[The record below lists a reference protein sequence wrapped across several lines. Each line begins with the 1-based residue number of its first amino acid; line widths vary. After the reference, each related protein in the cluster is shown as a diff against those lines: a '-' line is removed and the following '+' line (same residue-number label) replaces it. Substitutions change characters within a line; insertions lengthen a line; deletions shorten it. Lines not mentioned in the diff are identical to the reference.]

1 MPRPRTAEGERR
13 RARARVER
21 ATGAMSDASED
32 TDARDARATTATTA
46 TMETADE
53 ADESAAFGGS
63 DLLRAARATPCTPP
77 PIGSGAETTST
88 VASASMTWTSRRA
101 TFADLGASEKARLM
115 TLIQKCVD
123 GEAER
128 ERLERLLETER
139 GLRRDMEEERDAAV
153 VLAKSRGEAL
163 AEAKERAAVLAA
175 TVARLQERGGRPTNG
190 TTKLLMSSTSVSDS
204 DDVDVPTP
212 RGMLTLSPVRSGRL
226 KSEYGAEFL
235 DLVDSLDGAKM

>member
-1 MPRPRTAEGERR
+1 MR
-13 RARARVER
+13 
-21 ATGAMSDASED
+21 DASD
-32 TDARDARATTATTA
+32 DADARDATATT
-46 TMETADE
+46 TTTTTTTVDET
-53 ADESAAFGGS
+53 ESSAFGGS

-77 PIGSGAETTST
+77 PPTGSRQETTST
-88 VASASMTWTSRRA
+88 VASASTTWTSRRA

-123 GEAER
+123 GETER

-175 TVARLQERGGRPTNG
+175 TVARLQDRGGRPTNNG

-204 DDVDVPTP
+204 EDVEVPTP
-212 RGMLTLSPVRSGRL
+212 RGTLTLSPVRLGRL
-226 KSEYGAEFL
+226 KSEYGAAFL
-235 DLVDSLDGAKM
+235 DLVESLDGAKM

>member
-1 MPRPRTAEGERR
+1 MR
-13 RARARVER
+13 
-21 ATGAMSDASED
+21 DASD
-32 TDARDARATTATTA
+32 DADARDATAPATTTTTA
-46 TMETADE
+46 VDET
-53 ADESAAFGGS
+53 ESSAFGGS

-77 PIGSGAETTST
+77 PPIGSRRETTST
-88 VASASMTWTSRRA
+88 VASASTTWTSRRA

-123 GEAER
+123 GETER

-153 VLAKSRGEAL
+153 ALAKSRGEAL

-175 TVARLQERGGRPTNG
+175 TVARLQDRGGRPTNG

-204 DDVDVPTP
+204 EDVEVPTP
-212 RGMLTLSPVRSGRL
+212 RGTLTLSPVRSGRL
-226 KSEYGAEFL
+226 KSEYGAAFL
-235 DLVDSLDGAKM
+235 DLVESLDGAKM